1 MPKGKNPV
9 ELVKR
14 AALEAVEAS
23 KPVNLQFGTVLS
35 TAPLRIQADQKS
47 IYTEA
52 MLLLTR
58 NVTDYQV
65 FMSVDHETESEDGA
79 DASPPFGEHRH
90 AYQGKKAFWVHNG
103 LLPGEK
109 VLLARIQNGKKFVVL
124 DRIGGN

>member
-35 TAPLRIQADQKS
+35 TAPLRIQVDQKS

-65 FMSVDHETESEDGA
+65 FMSVDHEDRKS
-79 DASPPFGEHRH
+79 
-90 AYQGKKAFWVHNG
+90 
-103 LLPGEK
+103 
-109 VLLARIQNGKKFVVL
+109 VV
-124 DRIGGN
+124 